1 MIRLLAFLSLVAV
14 ITSGCAV
21 QAYHTPGHYH
31 YRPYVAPAPVYRYHT
46 PRYVAPRYY
55 RGY

>member
-1 MIRLLAFLSLVAV
+1 MLRILALLSLVAV

-21 QAYHTPGHYH
+21 HTAPYHGHYH
-31 YRPYVAPAPVYRYHT
+31 YRPYVAPAPVYRYSP

-55 RGY
+55 RRY